1 MLQSDVRY
9 ITVVVLYRP
18 QQQLAMIVALKGST
32 VANVSNML
40 GTSFASSLAMVG
52 ALASAVTAVADA
64 ESMT

>member
-32 VANVSNML
+32 VVNVSNML